1 LKGAK
6 LVEKHFITANELL
19 QDSYHLGHYVLESGF
34 TPNYLVGVWRGGA
47 PVGIAV
53 QELLEYHGVSTDHIA
68 IRTSSYDG
76 IDKRRNSVQVHGLH
90 YIIEN
95 VNAEDN
101 LLIIDD
107 VFDSGN
113 SVKTI
118 LDTIQNLSR
127 RNAPFMKVATVYYK
141 PGKRKVETTP
151 DFYVHETEKW
161 LVFPHELQG
170 LSEQEIQENKP
181 FALRGQSLQDVK
193 SA

>member
-1 LKGAK
+1 M
-6 LVEKHFITANELL
+6 VEKHFITANELL
-19 QDSYHLGHYVLESGF
+19 QDSYHLGHLILESGF
-34 TPNYLVGVWRGGA
+34 RPTYLVGVWRGGA

-76 IDKRRNSVQVHGLH
+76 IENRRNTVQVHGLH

-107 VFDSGN
+107 VFDSGH
-113 SVKTI
+113 SVQAILETI
-118 LDTIQNLSR
+118 RNLSR
-127 RNAPFMKVATVYYK
+127 RNAPAMKVATVYYK
-141 PGKRKVETTP
+141 PGKRKVDITP

-170 LSEQEIQENKP
+170 LSEEEIRDNKP
-181 FALRGQSLQDVK
+181 FALTAPKAS
-193 SA
+193 

>member
-1 LKGAK
+1 MKGTNT
-6 LVEKHFITANELL
+6 VEKHFITANELL
-19 QDSYHLGHYVLESGF
+19 QDSYNLGHLVLDSGF
-34 TPNYLVGVWRGGA
+34 KPNYLVGVWRGGA

-76 IDKRRNSVQVHGLH
+76 IDKRRDSVQVHGLH

-107 VFDSGN
+107 VFDSGH
-113 SVKTI
+113 SVQAI

-127 RNAPFMKVATVYYK
+127 RNTPTIKVATVYYK
-141 PGKRKVETTP
+141 PGKRKIDITP

-170 LSEQEIQENKP
+170 LSEQEIQEYKP
-181 FALRGQSLQDVK
+181 FALTASK
-193 SA
+193 IS

>member
-1 LKGAK
+1 LKGTNT
-6 LVEKHFITANELL
+6 VEKHFITANELL
-19 QDSYHLGHYVLESGF
+19 QDSYHLGHLVLDSGF

-76 IDKRRNSVQVHGLH
+76 IDKRRDSVQVHGLH

-107 VFDSGN
+107 VFDSGH
-113 SVKTI
+113 SVQAI

-127 RNAPFMKVATVYYK
+127 RNTPSMKVATVYYK
-141 PGKRKVETTP
+141 PGKRKVDITP

-170 LSEQEIQENKP
+170 LSEQEIQEYKP
-181 FALRGQSLQDVK
+181 FALTASK
-193 SA
+193 IS

>member
-1 LKGAK
+1 M
-6 LVEKHFITANELL
+6 VEKHFITANELL
-19 QDSYHLGHYVLESGF
+19 HDSYHLGHLILDSGF

-53 QELLEYHGVSTDHIA
+53 QELLEYHSVPTDHIA

-76 IDKRRNSVQVHGLH
+76 IDKRRDNVQVHGLH
-90 YIIEN
+90 YTIEN

-107 VFDSGN
+107 VFDTGN
-113 SVKTI
+113 SVQAI
-118 LDTIQNLSR
+118 LDTIRNLSR
-127 RNAPFMKVATVYYK
+127 LNAPSMKVATIYYK

-161 LVFPHELQG
+161 LVFPHELHG
-170 LSEQEIQENKP
+170 LSKQEIENSKP
-181 FALRGQSLQDVK
+181 FALKRQGFRDLK

>member
-1 LKGAK
+1 M
-6 LVEKHFITANELL
+6 VEKHFITANELL
-19 QDSYHLGHYVLESGF
+19 KYSYHLGHLVLDSGF
-34 TPNYLVGVWRGGA
+34 TPNYIVGVWRGGA

-107 VFDSGN
+107 VFDSGY
-113 SVKTI
+113 SVQAILNTI
-118 LDTIQNLSR
+118 RNLSR
-127 RNAPFMKVATVYYK
+127 RNTPSMKIATVYYK
-141 PGKRKVETTP
+141 PGKRKVDITP
-151 DFYVHETEKW
+151 DFCVHETEKW
-161 LVFPHELQG
+161 LVFPHEIQG
-170 LSEQEIQENKP
+170 LSEQEIRQNKP
-181 FALRGQSLQDVK
+181 FALRCQSFQDMK

>member
-1 LKGAK
+1 MKGTNT
-6 LVEKHFITANELL
+6 VEKHFITANELL
-19 QDSYHLGHYVLESGF
+19 QDSYNLGHLVLDSGF
-34 TPNYLVGVWRGGA
+34 KPNYLVGVWRGGA

-76 IDKRRNSVQVHGLH
+76 IDKRRDSVQVHGLH

-107 VFDSGN
+107 VFDSGQ
-113 SVKTI
+113 SVQAI
-118 LDTIQNLSR
+118 LETIQNLSR
-127 RNAPFMKVATVYYK
+127 RNTPSMKVATVYYK
-141 PGKRKVETTP
+141 PGKRKVDITP

-170 LSEQEIQENKP
+170 LSKQEIQEYKP
-181 FALRGQSLQDVK
+181 FALTASK
-193 SA
+193 IS

>member
-1 LKGAK
+1 MIK
-6 LVEKHFITANELL
+6 KHFIIANELL
-19 QDSYHLGHYVLESGF
+19 QDSYNLGHLVLDSGF

-76 IDKRRNSVQVHGLH
+76 IDKRRDSVQVHGLH

-107 VFDSGN
+107 VFDSGH
-113 SVKTI
+113 SVHAI

-127 RNAPFMKVATVYYK
+127 RNTPSMKVATVYYK
-141 PGKRKVETTP
+141 PGKRKVDITP

-170 LSEQEIQENKP
+170 LSEQEIQEYKP
-181 FALRGQSLQDVK
+181 FALTASK
-193 SA
+193 IS

>member
-1 LKGAK
+1 M
-6 LVEKHFITANELL
+6 VEKHFITANELL
-19 QDSYHLGHYVLESGF
+19 QDSYHLGHLVLDSGF

-53 QELLEYHGVSTDHIA
+53 QELLEYHGVLTDHIA

-76 IDKRRNSVQVHGLH
+76 IDKRRDSVQVHGLH

-113 SVKTI
+113 SVKAI
-118 LDTIQNLSR
+118 LDTIRNLSR
-127 RNAPFMKVATVYYK
+127 RNAPSMKVATVYYK
-141 PGKRKVETTP
+141 PGKRIVETTP
-151 DFYVHETEKW
+151 DFYVHKTAKW

-181 FALRGQSLQDVK
+181 FALGCQSLQDVK

>member
-1 LKGAK
+1 M
-6 LVEKHFITANELL
+6 VEKHFITANELL
-19 QDSYHLGHYVLESGF
+19 QDSYHLGHLILESGF

-53 QELLEYHGVSTDHIA
+53 QELLEYFSVPTDHIA

-76 IDKRRNSVQVHGLH
+76 IDKRRENVQVHGLH

-107 VFDSGN
+107 VFDSGS
-113 SVKTI
+113 SVQAI
-118 LDTIQNLSR
+118 LDTIRNLSR
-127 RNAPFMKVATVYYK
+127 RNTPSMKVATVYYK
-141 PGKRKVETTP
+141 PGKRLVDIKP

-170 LSEQEIQENKP
+170 LTEQEIQDSKS
-181 FALRGQSLQDVK
+181 FALKPKGFQSLK

>member
-1 LKGAK
+1 M
-6 LVEKHFITANELL
+6 VEKHFITANELL
-19 QDSYHLGHYVLESGF
+19 QDSYQLGHFILDSGF

-95 VNAEDN
+95 VNAEDK

-107 VFDSGN
+107 VFDSGK
-113 SVKTI
+113 SVKAI
-118 LDTIQNLSR
+118 LDTIQSLSR
-127 RNAPFMKVATVYYK
+127 RNAPSMKVATVYYK
-141 PGKRKVETTP
+141 PGKRLVDVKP

-161 LVFPHELQG
+161 LVFPHELKG
-170 LSEQEIQENKP
+170 LSEKEILKKKP
-181 FALRGQSLQDVK
+181 FALGRQRSQNLR

>member
-1 LKGAK
+1 LKGTNT
-6 LVEKHFITANELL
+6 VEKHFITANELL
-19 QDSYHLGHYVLESGF
+19 QDSYHLGHLILDSGF

-76 IDKRRNSVQVHGLH
+76 INKRRDSVQVHGLH

-95 VNAEDN
+95 VNAGDN

-107 VFDSGN
+107 VFDSGH
-113 SVKTI
+113 SVQAI
-118 LDTIQNLSR
+118 LDTIQKLSR
-127 RNAPFMKVATVYYK
+127 RNTPSMKVATVYYK
-141 PGKRKVETTP
+141 PGKRKVEITP

-161 LVFPHELQG
+161 LVFPHELDG
-170 LSEQEIQENKP
+170 LSEQEIRKNKP
-181 FALRGQSLQDVK
+181 LALRRQRFNDLK
-193 SA
+193 TA

>member
-1 LKGAK
+1 M
-6 LVEKHFITANELL
+6 VEKHFITANELL
-19 QDSYHLGHYVLESGF
+19 QYSYHLGHLVLESGF
-34 TPNYLVGVWRGGA
+34 TPNYIVGVWRGGA

-107 VFDSGN
+107 VFDTGH
-113 SVKTI
+113 SVQAILNTI
-118 LDTIQNLSR
+118 RNLSR
-127 RNAPFMKVATVYYK
+127 RNTPSMKVATVYYK
-141 PGKRKVETTP
+141 PGKRKVDIIP
-151 DFYVHETEKW
+151 DFCVYETEKW
-161 LVFPHELQG
+161 LVFPHEIQG

-181 FALRGQSLQDVK
+181 FALQCQSFQDMK

>member
-1 LKGAK
+1 M
-6 LVEKHFITANELL
+6 VEKHFITANELL
-19 QDSYHLGHYVLESGF
+19 QDSYHLGHLILDSGF

-76 IDKRRNSVQVHGLH
+76 IDKRRDNVQVHGLH

-113 SVKTI
+113 SVQTI
-118 LDTIQNLSR
+118 QDTIRNLSR
-127 RNAPFMKVATVYYK
+127 RNTPSMKIATVYYK
-141 PGKRKVETTP
+141 PSKRKVDTTP

-161 LVFPHELQG
+161 LVFPHELEG
-170 LSEQEIQENKP
+170 LSEQEIRKNKP
-181 FALRGQSLQDVK
+181 FALRGQRFHDLK

>member
-1 LKGAK
+1 MKGTNT
-6 LVEKHFITANELL
+6 VEKHFITANELL
-19 QDSYHLGHYVLESGF
+19 QDSYHLGHLVLDSGF
-34 TPNYLVGVWRGGA
+34 KPNYLVGVWRGGA

-76 IDKRRNSVQVHGLH
+76 IDKRRDSVQVHGLH

-107 VFDSGN
+107 VFDSGH
-113 SVKTI
+113 SVQAI

-127 RNAPFMKVATVYYK
+127 RNTPTIKVATVYYK
-141 PGKRKVETTP
+141 PGKRKIDITP

-170 LSEQEIQENKP
+170 LSEQEIQEFHP
-181 FALRGQSLQDVK
+181 FALTASKL
-193 SA
+193 S

>member
-1 LKGAK
+1 M
-6 LVEKHFITANELL
+6 VEKHFIAANELL
-19 QDSYHLGHYVLESGF
+19 QDSYHLGHLVLDSGF

-76 IDKRRNSVQVHGLH
+76 IDKRRDSVQVHGLH

-107 VFDSGN
+107 VFDSGQI
-113 SVKTI
+113 VQAI
-118 LDTIQNLSR
+118 LETIQNLSR
-127 RNAPFMKVATVYYK
+127 RNTPSMKVATVYYK
-141 PGKRKVETTP
+141 PGKRKVDITP

-181 FALRGQSLQDVK
+181 FALRCQRFHDLN